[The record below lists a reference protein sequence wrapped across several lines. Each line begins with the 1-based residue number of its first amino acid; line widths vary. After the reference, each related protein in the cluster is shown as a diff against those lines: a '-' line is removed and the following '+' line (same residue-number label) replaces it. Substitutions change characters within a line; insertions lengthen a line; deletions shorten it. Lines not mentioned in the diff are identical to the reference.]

1 VFVTFYSMRNVFYF
15 PDNSLEVFI
24 VTIDAQGLIDDY
36 QALNLLTEE
45 ITDRKGALLLDKE
58 DFYQLTNS

>member
-1 VFVTFYSMRNVFYF
+1 MFVTFYSMRNVFYF

-24 VTIDAQGLIDDY
+24 VTIDAQGLRDGY